1 MPNPLRRWR
10 DWRARRIFLMA
21 RAGTL
26 TLQPPPPHPAPDGA
40 NTTFDA
46 LVGCA
51 VAIARWYRI
60 WDWRANLPVE
70 PLAPALVA
78 IRRAP
83 QNNPALHCED
93 GPPLFDADGED
104 GPPLFDADG
113 EDAPPLFDADGEDAP
128 PLFDADGEDAPP
140 LFDADG
146 EDAPPL
152 LTPSHVTEANL
163 EATTERLASALA
175 EVDQL
180 TTSPPACSIS

>member
-1 MPNPLRRWR
+1 
-10 DWRARRIFLMA
+10 MA

-83 QNNPALHCED
+83 QNNPAL
-93 GPPLFDADGED
+93 DGED

-113 EDAPPLFDADGEDAP
+113 EDAPPL
-128 PLFDADGEDAPP
+128 
-140 LFDADG
+140 
-146 EDAPPL
+146 
-152 LTPSHVTEANL
+152 LTTSHVTEANL

>member
-1 MPNPLRRWR
+1 
-10 DWRARRIFLMA
+10 MA

-26 TLQPPPPHPAPDGA
+26 TLQPPPPPPHPAPDGA

-93 GPPLFDADGED
+93 GPPL
-104 GPPLFDADG
+104 
-113 EDAPPLFDADGEDAP
+113 
-128 PLFDADGEDAPP
+128 
-140 LFDADG
+140 
-146 EDAPPL
+146 

>member
-1 MPNPLRRWR
+1 
-10 DWRARRIFLMA
+10 MA

-26 TLQPPPPHPAPDGA
+26 KLQPPPPHPAPDGA

-83 QNNPALHCED
+83 QNNPAL
-93 GPPLFDADGED
+93 DGED
-104 GPPLFDADG
+104 G
-113 EDAPPLFDADGEDAP
+113 
-128 PLFDADGEDAPP
+128 PP

>member
-83 QNNPALHCED
+83 QNNPALDGED

-104 GPPLFDADG
+104 GPPL
-113 EDAPPLFDADGEDAP
+113 
-128 PLFDADGEDAPP
+128 
-140 LFDADG
+140 
-146 EDAPPL
+146 
-152 LTPSHVTEANL
+152 LTPSHLTEANL

>member
-1 MPNPLRRWR
+1 
-10 DWRARRIFLMA
+10 MA

-78 IRRAP
+78 TRRAP
-83 QNNPALHCED
+83 QNNPAL
-93 GPPLFDADGED
+93 DGED

-113 EDAPPLFDADGEDAP
+113 EDAPPL
-128 PLFDADGEDAPP
+128 
-140 LFDADG
+140 
-146 EDAPPL
+146 
-152 LTPSHVTEANL
+152 LTPSHITEANL

>member
-83 QNNPALHCED
+83 QNNPAL
-93 GPPLFDADGED
+93 DGED

>member
-1 MPNPLRRWR
+1 
-10 DWRARRIFLMA
+10 MA

-40 NTTFDA
+40 NTTIDA

-83 QNNPALHCED
+83 QNNPAL
-93 GPPLFDADGED
+93 DGED

-113 EDAPPLFDADGEDAP
+113 EDAPPL
-128 PLFDADGEDAPP
+128 
-140 LFDADG
+140 
-146 EDAPPL
+146 
-152 LTPSHVTEANL
+152 LTPSHITEANL

>member
-1 MPNPLRRWR
+1 
-10 DWRARRIFLMA
+10 MA

-83 QNNPALHCED
+83 QNNPAL
-93 GPPLFDADGED
+93 DGED

-113 EDAPPLFDADGEDAP
+113 EDG
-128 PLFDADGEDAPP
+128 
-140 LFDADG
+140 
-146 EDAPPL
+146 PPL

-175 EVDQL
+175 EVEQL

>member
-1 MPNPLRRWR
+1 
-10 DWRARRIFLMA
+10 MA

-104 GPPLFDADG
+104 
-113 EDAPPLFDADGEDAP
+113 
-128 PLFDADGEDAPP
+128 
-140 LFDADG
+140 
-146 EDAPPL
+146 APPL

>member
-1 MPNPLRRWR
+1 
-10 DWRARRIFLMA
+10 MA

-83 QNNPALHCED
+83 QNNPAL
-93 GPPLFDADGED
+93 DGED

-113 EDAPPLFDADGEDAP
+113 EDAPPL
-128 PLFDADGEDAPP
+128 
-140 LFDADG
+140 
-146 EDAPPL
+146 
-152 LTPSHVTEANL
+152 LTPSHITEANL

>member
-1 MPNPLRRWR
+1 
-10 DWRARRIFLMA
+10 MA

-51 VAIARWYRI
+51 DAIARWYRI

-83 QNNPALHCED
+83 QNNPAL
-93 GPPLFDADGED
+93 DGED
-104 GPPLFDADG
+104 G
-113 EDAPPLFDADGEDAP
+113 
-128 PLFDADGEDAPP
+128 PP

>member
-1 MPNPLRRWR
+1 
-10 DWRARRIFLMA
+10 MA

-26 TLQPPPPHPAPDGA
+26 TLHPPPPHPAPDGA

-83 QNNPALHCED
+83 QNNPAL
-93 GPPLFDADGED
+93 DGED
-104 GPPLFDADG
+104 G
-113 EDAPPLFDADGEDAP
+113 
-128 PLFDADGEDAPP
+128 PP

>member
-1 MPNPLRRWR
+1 M
-10 DWRARRIFLMA
+10 
-21 RAGTL
+21 
-26 TLQPPPPHPAPDGA
+26 
-40 NTTFDA
+40 
-46 LVGCA
+46 
-51 VAIARWYRI
+51 
-60 WDWRANLPVE
+60 E

-83 QNNPALHCED
+83 QNNPAL
-93 GPPLFDADGED
+93 DGED
-104 GPPLFDADG
+104 G
-113 EDAPPLFDADGEDAP
+113 
-128 PLFDADGEDAPP
+128 PP

>member
-104 GPPLFDADG
+104 
-113 EDAPPLFDADGEDAP
+113 
-128 PLFDADGEDAPP
+128 APP

-175 EVDQL
+175 E
-180 TTSPPACSIS
+180 SIS